1 MDGIRKRP
9 AVGGSLAGV
18 LPALHRASGFLEPVA
33 EDDPKARGQPVD
45 PRRRDHP
52 RRERRPSSEKGRS
65 RPPAEE
71 RDSSG
76 RRAADVSRL
85 GRGAAVL
92 RLDMPQTPPLPSST
106 PGLSASVTHRFPRRG
121 LKMGGRPALESI
133 VIYAFEETA
142 TLTIAPSSISSAVT
156 S

>member
-18 LPALHRASGFLEPVA
+18 LPALHRASGVLEPVA

-92 RLDMPQTPPLPSST
+92 RLDMPQTPPLPSSPPDSPDEAKKMVT
-106 PGLSASVTHRFPRRG
+106 WRMSTMARCSPYLLASTGSKCAARPRQYWRV
-121 LKMGGRPALESI
+121 SD
-133 VIYAFEETA
+133 T
-142 TLTIAPSSISSAVT
+142 TT
-156 S
+156 